1 MDIEALVTTII
12 SYTIPIF
19 VIAFVLYLIRILK
32 GPTISDRVLA
42 IDALAFDLVVFLVVL
57 GIYFKSPVLPITGVV
72 LALWAYA
79 LDIFVAKYLE
89 RREMG
94 E

>member
-12 SYTIPIF
+12 SYTIPVF

>member
-1 MDIEALVTTII
+1 MGIEALVTTVI
-12 SYTIPIF
+12 SFTIPIF
-19 VIAFVLYLIRILK
+19 IVAFILYLIRILK